1 MTEHVLRKQ
10 VSAGTFERVYYLYGD
25 DDFRK
30 DEAVAH
36 LIAAAVPASLRDFN
50 VEARRGAELTAES
63 AAALLETPPLMA
75 DRRAVVI
82 RDAGALRKE
91 ARRVLDQYLAHPS
104 PEAVVLL
111 TVPAGGKVDR
121 TLADHATAV
130 EFPPLTEDRVVKWI
144 AHRARGLDATITRE
158 AAALLSAAVGGDLAQ
173 LAGEL
178 DKLVSY
184 MRGSVVGSAN
194 ASDDT
199 ADAIVIDESA
209 VSAVVGVRRD
219 ETLGA
224 LLDRV
229 AARDAAGALTMLP
242 QILALPKT
250 TAVSVVMALT
260 TQTLALAWGAARRA
274 DGVPAS
280 RLATEYFGFL
290 RDAGGGA
297 FTGRPWGDA
306 IAAWARVVDHWE
318 LDALDRALDA
328 LLAADVALKETRIS
342 SDEQI
347 LTSLLLAMCA
357 SKPRQRRRAA

>member
-1 MTEHVLRKQ
+1 MTEHALRKQ
-10 VSAGTFERVYYLYGD
+10 VNAGAFERVYYLHGD

-36 LIAAAVPASLRDFN
+36 LVGAAVPVSLRAFN

-63 AAALLETPPLMA
+63 AASLLETPPLVA

-82 RDAGALRKE
+82 RDVGTLRKE
-91 ARRVLDQYLAHPS
+91 ARRVLDQYLARPS

-121 TLADHATAV
+121 ALADHATAV
-130 EFPPLTEDRVVKWI
+130 EFPLLTEDRVVKWI
-144 AHRARGLDATITRE
+144 AHRARGLDATITGE

-184 MRGSVVGSAN
+184 VRGSVVGPVRP
-194 ASDDT
+194 SDD
-199 ADAIVIDESA
+199 AAEAVVIGESA

-242 QILALPKT
+242 QMLALPKT

-274 DGVPAS
+274 DGAPSS
-280 RLATEYFGFL
+280 RLANEYFGFL
-290 RDAGGGA
+290 RNAGGGA
-297 FTGRPWGDA
+297 FTGRPWGEA
-306 IAAWARVVDHWE
+306 IAAWVHVVDSWE
-318 LDALDRALDA
+318 LAALERALDA
-328 LLAADVALKETRIS
+328 LLAADTALKETRIS
-342 SDEQI
+342 SDEQV

-357 SKPRQRRRAA
+357 SNPATRGRAA